1 MNKKDFTTRISKVK
15 VKMYNTALL
24 YLGSESD
31 AMDAVDEAVYKAY
44 KSLKSLKHEEFFETW
59 IIRILINECKKEIR
73 RKKRIFVTDSIEDD
87 FESFNYDVLPLNEA
101 IHKLSDDLKS
111 IIILRYFD
119 DLTLAEVSQVLDIP
133 QGTVVS
139 KQRKAL
145 SLLKLN
151 LMEEYKNG

>member
-1 MNKKDFTTRISKVK
+1 MNKKEFTIRISKAK

-24 YLGSESD
+24 YLGCESD
-31 AMDAVDEAVYKAY
+31 AMDAVDEAIYKAF
-44 KSLKSLKHEEFFETW
+44 KSLKTLKHEEFFNTW
-59 IIRILINECKKEIR
+59 LIRILINECKKELR
-73 RKKRIFVTDSIEDD
+73 RKKRIYVSDSIEENSED
-87 FESFNYDVLPLNEA
+87 FNYDVLPLNEA
-101 IHKLSDDLKS
+101 ILKLSDDLRS

-119 DLTLAEVSQVLDIP
+119 DLTLAEVSDILDIP

-151 LMEEYKNG
+151 LMEEY